1 MFDSPFSVGLISKAV
16 AKGSVKI
23 VCHDI
28 RKYATDS
35 HNTVDDYPFGG
46 GAGMVMKPEPIFS
59 AVENLQSSN
68 LIGDKSR
75 IIVMSP
81 QGRVFDN
88 KIAKELTQYN
98 ELVFICGRYEGIDE
112 RVFEYIDEEI
122 SIGDYVLTNGCL
134 SAIVLVDVIM
144 RFIPGSLGHRLSV
157 EQDSFE
163 NGIFDCPH
171 YTRPEVF
178 NNKKV
183 PEVLLGGHHR
193 LIDEWRDEQSL
204 NKTIKIRPDLLDKYH
219 PRGDVV
225 DKSIEEKELK

>member
-1 MFDSPFSVGLISKAV
+1 LDFHVLTIFPEMFDSPFSVGLISKAV

-112 RVFEYIDEEI
+112 RVIQDLADEE
-122 SIGDYVLTNGCL
+122 
-134 SAIVLVDVIM
+134 
-144 RFIPGSLGHRLSV
+144 LSV
-157 EQDSFE
+157 GNYILNGGELASMVIIDSVARLLPGVVGSE
-163 NGIFDCPH
+163 ESILGDSLSNNLLKYPQ
-171 YTRPEVF
+171 YTRPRLF
-178 NNKKV
+178 KGLKV
-183 PEVLLGGHHR
+183 PEVLLSGNHK
-193 LIDEWRDEQSL
+193 IIEEWRRSKSIERTNQ
-204 NKTIKIRPDLLDKYH
+204 KRPDLLQGED
-219 PRGDVV
+219 
-225 DKSIEEKELK
+225 

>member
-1 MFDSPFSVGLISKAV
+1 MDFHVLTIFPEMFDSPFSVGLISKAV

-81 QGRVFDN
+81 QGRLFDN

-112 RVFEYIDEEI
+112 RVIQDLADEE
-122 SIGDYVLTNGCL
+122 
-134 SAIVLVDVIM
+134 
-144 RFIPGSLGHRLSV
+144 LSV
-157 EQDSFE
+157 GNYILNGGELASMVIIDSVARLLPGVVGSE
-163 NGIFDCPH
+163 ESILSDSLSDNLLIYPL
-171 YTRPEVF
+171 YTRPRLF
-178 NNKKV
+178 KGLKV
-183 PEVLLGGHHR
+183 PEVLLSGN
-193 LIDEWRDEQSL
+193 L
-204 NKTIKIRPDLLDKYH
+204 KI
-219 PRGDVV
+219 
-225 DKSIEEKELK
+225 IEERVFKLP

>member
-112 RVFEYIDEEI
+112 RVIQDLADEE
-122 SIGDYVLTNGCL
+122 
-134 SAIVLVDVIM
+134 
-144 RFIPGSLGHRLSV
+144 LSV
-157 EQDSFE
+157 GNYILNGGELASMVIIDSVARLLPGVVGSE
-163 NGIFDCPH
+163 ESILGDSLSNNLLKYPQ
-171 YTRPEVF
+171 YTRPRLF
-178 NNKKV
+178 KGLKV
-183 PEVLLGGHHR
+183 PEVLLSGNHK
-193 LIDEWRDEQSL
+193 IIEEWRRSKSIERTNQ
-204 NKTIKIRPDLLDKYH
+204 KRPDLLQGED
-219 PRGDVV
+219 
-225 DKSIEEKELK
+225 

>member
-59 AVENLQSSN
+59 AVENLQASN

-81 QGRVFDN
+81 QGRLFDN

-112 RVFEYIDEEI
+112 RVIQDLADEE
-122 SIGDYVLTNGCL
+122 
-134 SAIVLVDVIM
+134 
-144 RFIPGSLGHRLSV
+144 LSV
-157 EQDSFE
+157 GNYILNGGELASMVIIDSVARLLPGVVGSE
-163 NGIFDCPH
+163 ESILSDSLSDNLLKYPQ
-171 YTRPEVF
+171 YTRPRLFKGLE
-178 NNKKV
+178 V
-183 PEVLLGGHHR
+183 PEVLLSGNH
-193 LIDEWRDEQSL
+193 IIIEEWRRSKSIERTNQ
-204 NKTIKIRPDLLDKYH
+204 KRPDLLQDE
-219 PRGDVV
+219 D
-225 DKSIEEKELK
+225 

>member
-1 MFDSPFSVGLISKAV
+1 MDFHVLTIFPEMFDSPFSVGLISKAV

-81 QGRVFDN
+81 QDRVFDN

-112 RVFEYIDEEI
+112 RVIQDLADEE
-122 SIGDYVLTNGCL
+122 
-134 SAIVLVDVIM
+134 
-144 RFIPGSLGHRLSV
+144 LSV
-157 EQDSFE
+157 GNYILNGGELASMVIIDSVARLLPGVVGSEESILSDSLSDNLLKYPQYTSPRLF
-163 NGIFDCPH
+163 NGL
-171 YTRPEVF
+171 E
-178 NNKKV
+178 V
-183 PEVLLGGHHR
+183 PEVLLSGNHK
-193 LIDEWRDEQSL
+193 IIEEWRRSKSIERTNQ
-204 NKTIKIRPDLLDKYH
+204 KRPDLLQDE
-219 PRGDVV
+219 D
-225 DKSIEEKELK
+225 

>member
-98 ELVFICGRYEGIDE
+98 ELVFICGRVIQDLA
-112 RVFEYIDEEI
+112 DEE
-122 SIGDYVLTNGCL
+122 
-134 SAIVLVDVIM
+134 
-144 RFIPGSLGHRLSV
+144 LSV
-157 EQDSFE
+157 GNYILNGGELASMVIIDSVARLLPGVVGSE
-163 NGIFDCPH
+163 ESILGDSLSNNLLKYPQ
-171 YTRPEVF
+171 YTRPRLF
-178 NNKKV
+178 KGLKV
-183 PEVLLGGHHR
+183 PEVLLSGNHK
-193 LIDEWRDEQSL
+193 IIEEWRRSKSIERTNQ
-204 NKTIKIRPDLLDKYH
+204 KRPDLLQGED
-219 PRGDVV
+219 
-225 DKSIEEKELK
+225 

>member
-1 MFDSPFSVGLISKAV
+1 MDFHVLTIFPEMFDSPFSVGLISKAV

-112 RVFEYIDEEI
+112 RVIQDLADEE
-122 SIGDYVLTNGCL
+122 
-134 SAIVLVDVIM
+134 
-144 RFIPGSLGHRLSV
+144 LSV
-157 EQDSFE
+157 GNYILNGGELASMVIIDSVARLLPGVVGSE
-163 NGIFDCPH
+163 ESILSDSLSNNLLKYPQ
-171 YTRPEVF
+171 YTRPRLF
-178 NNKKV
+178 KGLKV
-183 PEVLLGGHHR
+183 PEVLLSGNHK
-193 LIDEWRDEQSL
+193 IIEEWRRSKSIERTNQ
-204 NKTIKIRPDLLDKYH
+204 KRPDLLQGED
-219 PRGDVV
+219 
-225 DKSIEEKELK
+225 